1 MPGTLIFAGWAK
13 DEAPNDPALC
23 IERLLLHALP
33 NLLDGFDDIAFLE
46 LSESPMHVS
55 VVAMSVILFGL
66 TADVQR
72 LLVDHMNV
80 EEEGQIIVGIG
91 VLLVK

>member
-1 MPGTLIFAGWAK
+1 
-13 DEAPNDPALC
+13 
-23 IERLLLHALP
+23 
-33 NLLDGFDDIAFLE
+33 
-46 LSESPMHVS
+46 MHVS